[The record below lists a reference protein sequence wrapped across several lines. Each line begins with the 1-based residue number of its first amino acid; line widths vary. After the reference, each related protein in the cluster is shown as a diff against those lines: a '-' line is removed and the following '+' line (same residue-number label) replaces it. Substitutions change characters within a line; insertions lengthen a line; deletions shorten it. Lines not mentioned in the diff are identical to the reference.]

1 MINFKLQDFIPNII
15 FVLIFSFM
23 GSILHIRIL
32 SCHIQQLLHAKPFM
46 LLALFI
52 IVFMG
57 IYSHEQILTHEDIKD
72 IKSIEEFKGNMIQET
87 KIETFGKLI
96 ILSLFYF
103 ILILMVFKV
112 PKFIFIIS
120 SLIFII
126 NISSSFVEF
135 NNDTYPGF
143 NTQLDNANFG
153 LSVFLYVLIIFGHIY
168 YIGLERIELGDKFN
182 LLKLYT
188 NIGSCH
194 YGDKT
199 LSKKI
204 FQVFLTGLGFNK
216 FLK

>member
-1 MINFKLQDFIPNII
+1 MINFKYQDFIPNIV

-32 SCHIQQLLHAKPFM
+32 SCHIQQLLHLKLYM

-57 IYSHEQILTHEDIKD
+57 VYSHKQIIKQGEIDEFKD
-72 IKSIEEFKGNMIQET
+72 IKIKANKMAF
-87 KIETFGKLI
+87 FGKLI

-112 PKFIFIIS
+112 PKLTFIIT

-126 NISSSFVEF
+126 NISLSFVEF
-135 NNDTYPGF
+135 NNNTYPEF
-143 NTQLDNANFG
+143 NTQLGNVNFYI
-153 LSVFLYVLIIFGHIY
+153 SVALYVLIIFGHIY

-182 LLKLYT
+182 LFKLYT
-188 NIGSCH
+188 SIGSCH